1 MGLVLGQQ
9 GRGLRCGRST
19 PSEEAAV
26 LGRHYIIV
34 RNSTRCA
41 VQMPRT
47 ASIPRDTRSI
57 SRRLIRPARGAVGPI
72 RRVPEIATSLVPPLW
87 EWGVRWSRPSRPRR
101 SHQQRIPGLF
111 SSLCGSLLPY
121 SVSTVCA
128 SVPLSRTP
136 GPLDPWFLAGLP
148 GSQELSSLITLP
160 VPGPLILKFFF
171 PSIQWRRSG
180 DGGGR
185 LPQDCDDC
193 DRQRIWL
200 SAPSGER
207 SRVPAELDPRIA
219 FKPGIGLTI
228 NYVHY
233 RGFHRDPGSC
243 GPNSVLKEPTS
254 IVVAWKKL
262 FSSRMPLAACRP
274 HVVQYNNARPRAC
287 ESIGRRLTG

>member
-111 SSLCGSLLPY
+111 FLPVW
-121 SVSTVCA
+121 VSATLQCLHCVCFCPTV
-128 SVPLSRTP
+128 PDPWTP
-136 GPLDPWFLAGLP
+136 GPLVP
-148 GSQELSSLITLP
+148 GWPSRQPGTEFSHHIARPGPAHPQILLP
-160 VPGPLILKFFF
+160 VHPM
-171 PSIQWRRSG
+171 
-180 DGGGR
+180 
-185 LPQDCDDC
+185 
-193 DRQRIWL
+193 
-200 SAPSGER
+200 APVR
-207 SRVPAELDPRIA
+207 
-219 FKPGIGLTI
+219 
-228 NYVHY
+228 
-233 RGFHRDPGSC
+233 
-243 GPNSVLKEPTS
+243 
-254 IVVAWKKL
+254 
-262 FSSRMPLAACRP
+262 
-274 HVVQYNNARPRAC
+274 
-287 ESIGRRLTG
+287 GRRRPSPTRLR